1 MGSAHALSDALGGRI
16 GMVIEGYTGLAG
28 AFQSGQLKPLAV
40 ASLKRLPDAPNL
52 PTVAET
58 IPGFIATGW
67 QAVVVPNGTPEAVI
81 NKASTDLRA
90 VLVKPEIK
98 DKLAARGSFVRPMTP
113 QEVLNYINDQQTLW
127 RPAIERIAAQTQN

>member
-1 MGSAHALSDALGGRI
+1 
-16 GMVIEGYTGLAG
+16 V
-28 AFQSGQLKPLAV
+28 
-40 ASLKRLPDAPNL
+40 RLPDAPDL

-58 IPGFIATGW
+58 IPGFIGTGW

-98 DKLAARGSFVRPMTP
+98 DKLAARGSFVRQMTP
-113 QEVLNYINDQQTLW
+113 QEVLKYINDQQTLW
-127 RPAIERIAAQTQN
+127 KPAIERIAAQTQN